1 MSQVLCLSRLYL
13 PCPMNHARDNSNSN
27 SNNTNNSS
35 SSLILTA
42 RYGHESS
49 KLIHLIEKNLY
60 IVIGLII
67 FTAALSIVNALGF
80 HYLFEYSED
89 IDFIVDISLA
99 VILVAVVIPLI
110 ILLLKSRKTLDRW
123 DDMFETNTLSISI
136 SIVMANRTKEEACRA
151 IMQSVEQINQPLN
164 DYVTANKSNFKEFMD
179 VSLNNNI
186 TFDILIDPDRVL
198 KDKDNSSNS
207 LKNVLKTYGAIVVK
221 IFDGK
226 TDKVSVESYVNS
238 LLQYISRPKN
248 HVGLSIMIGEEISS
262 ETQEYARQLLHK
274 YRRSR
279 KINNLIFI
287 EKPSSPSPH
296 SIKSHETVIT

>member
-1 MSQVLCLSRLYL
+1 
-13 PCPMNHARDNSNSN
+13 MNHTRDNSNSN
-27 SNNTNNSS
+27 NNTNNAS

-67 FTAALSIVNALGF
+67 FTAAISIVNALGF

-123 DDMFETNTLSISI
+123 DDMFETNTLSISLGI
-136 SIVMANRTKEEACRA
+136 AMADRTKEEAFKA
-151 IMQSVEQINQPLN
+151 IMQSVEQVNQPLN

-179 VSLNNNI
+179 VSLDNNI
-186 TFDILIDPDRVL
+186 TFDILIDSDRVL
-198 KDKDNSSNS
+198 KDKDNSGNS
-207 LKNVLKTYGAIVVK
+207 LRNILKTYGVIVVK

-226 TDKVSVESYVNS
+226 TDKISVETYVNS
-238 LLQYISRPKN
+238 LLQYISKTKN
-248 HVGLSIMIGEEISS
+248 HIGLSIIIGEEISS
-262 ETQEYARQLLHK
+262 GTQKYARQLLHK
-274 YRRSR
+274 YKRSR
-279 KINNLIFI
+279 KINNFILI
-287 EKPSSPSPH
+287 EKPSSPSPR
-296 SIKSHETVIT
+296 SIESHETHCHTK